1 MLRGEERSLFKW
13 VSLKELLFVF
23 LACSIVAVL
32 LRTQDILE
40 FQPIWNNTLSTEQ
53 YKNQKFPVKGEKM

>member
-1 MLRGEERSLFKW
+1 MLREERSLFKW

-40 FQPIWNNTLSTEQ
+40 FQPIWNNTLSTAQ

>member
-1 MLRGEERSLFKW
+1 M
-13 VSLKELLFVF
+13 F

-40 FQPIWNNTLSTEQ
+40 FQPIWNNTLSTAQ